1 MIQQSQP
8 QSAAT
13 SSAGYH
19 LLALITLT
27 LASTLTYLPVSMAD
41 LLFWDTQTYVNDN
54 VAIHKINGSS
64 LLWMLTQTYHAN
76 WHPLTWFSHAVDIQ
90 IFDFAPFGHHW
101 VNVAWHIACSWLL
114 YLYSQQLIP
123 RLLSSRFEQRS
134 PDIYLV
140 SLLAALLFAV
150 HPQHAESVAWV
161 AERKD
166 LICGFFYL
174 LCLYSYHYYVTEPNP
189 ARYILTVC
197 CAAAAIMAKP
207 MAVSLPVVLLLF
219 DLLFYQRIQ
228 VFFWRTPKWPI
239 VILEK
244 APFILLAIVS
254 VYLTLLGQSSSGA
267 ISSFDTASITQRLTT
282 SVINWAEYLVTT
294 IIPVGISP
302 YYPYETTIPWPKFLL
317 CLAGLVSLAFIA
329 EFYRRRN
336 TPWIMLAL
344 TYYTIT
350 LLPVIGIIQIGTI
363 KAAERY
369 TYLPT
374 IPIYLIVAALI
385 YKALKLNLDRW
396 KTLKRTI
403 PRLLILLA
411 IPLGLGL
418 STHQYNKVWESDIT
432 LWEFVREKQPNNI
445 HAAIYLAEAYYRD
458 KRYKEA
464 LPLYQRAYI
473 NRELI
478 SPEQRLNIFI
488 NRYFDTAYRLGLYQ
502 EAEVAIYTGMQEKR
516 LRFLSTGDIYYS
528 AALVNIKLANFEAAL
543 QLVGMAS
550 EEGGNEEKLRLL
562 KERIVNFME
571 DQP

>member
-1 MIQQSQP
+1 MRAS
-8 QSAAT
+8 
-13 SSAGYH
+13 YH
-19 LLALITLT
+19 LLAFVTLA
-27 LASTLTYLPVSMAD
+27 LASTLTYLPVSTAD
-41 LLFWDTQTYVNDN
+41 LLFWDTQTYINDN
-54 VAIHKINGSS
+54 VAIHNINGSS

-90 IFDFAPFGHHW
+90 IFGFAPFGHHW

-123 RLLSSRFEQRS
+123 RLLSSRFEQGS
-134 PDIYLV
+134 LDVYLV
-140 SLLAALLFAV
+140 SLFAALLFAV

-174 LCLYSYHYYVTEPNP
+174 LCLYSYHYYVAEPNP
-189 ARYILTVC
+189 ARYILTLC

-219 DLLFYQRIQ
+219 DLLLYQRLP
-228 VFFWRTPKWPI
+228 VFFWRTGNWPR

-244 APFILLAIVS
+244 IPFILLASVS

-267 ISSFDTASITQRLTT
+267 ISSFDTASIAQRLTT
-282 SVINWAEYLVTT
+282 SVINWAEYLATT

-302 YYPYETTIPWPKFLL
+302 YYPYETSIPWPKFLL
-317 CLAGLVSLAFIA
+317 CLGALVSLAFVA

-336 TPWIMLAL
+336 TRWIMLAL
-344 TYYTIT
+344 MYYTIT

-363 KAAERY
+363 KAADRY

-374 IPIYLIVAALI
+374 LPLYLIVAALI
-385 YKALKLNLDRW
+385 YKAVQLNLDRGQ
-396 KTLKRTI
+396 TLKHTI
-403 PRLLILLA
+403 PRLLCLLA

-418 STHQYNKVWESDIT
+418 NTHQYSKVWESDIT
-432 LWEFVREKQPNNI
+432 LWEFARETQPNNI
-445 HAAIYLAEAYYRD
+445 HAAIYLAEAYYRE
-458 KRYKEA
+458 KRYEEA
-464 LPLYQRAYI
+464 LPLYQRAYL

-502 EAEVAIYTGMQEKR
+502 EAEIAIYTSMQEKR
-516 LRFLSTGDIYYS
+516 LWFLPTGDIYYS
-528 AALVNIKLANFEAAL
+528 AALVNIKLANFKTAL
-543 QLVGMAS
+543 QLVEMAS
-550 EEGGNEEKLRLL
+550 QAGGDEEKIQLL
-562 KERIVNFME
+562 KKRIVNLME
-571 DQP
+571 NQP